1 MGKRFRSACPRR
13 FRIRPAGM
21 ADFVFVQL
29 DRAFGGEADA
39 LSTAVQTFILIGTH
53 GRHTA
58 WPIKTLCFLI
68 APTARLFGYRSY
80 YEPPASGESAAP
92 FNMALQLTW
101 HSAFQSTHGIV

>member
-1 MGKRFRSACPRR
+1 
-13 FRIRPAGM
+13 M

-29 DRAFGGEADA
+29 DRAFGGEASA

-53 GRHTA
+53 GKHTA

-80 YEPPASGESAAP
+80 YEPAASRESSL
-92 FNMALQLTW
+92 NGR
-101 HSAFQSTHGIV
+101 THR